1 MSTLHKSLKI
11 NLQVYIIYY
20 WFCPLAVLFS
30 DKLTCTRKNFPSEN
44 SICNCDRKSKF
55 LSLSTVP
62 INQICTWI
70 VLVSQTEPHI
80 PKLSSGSIP
89 TTKSENGFM
98 FYGMSQFVTSQ
109 NFQNVTGKAQLSQ
122 VFWYF
127 FHVYVTL
134 TSLLLHYTRRNTCQ
148 YHRVNNKF
156 HNFTISEK
164 RNHH

>member
-1 MSTLHKSLKI
+1 MEKVDGEEEK
-11 NLQVYIIYY
+11 
-20 WFCPLAVLFS
+20 
-30 DKLTCTRKNFPSEN
+30 SEN
-44 SICNCDRKSKF
+44 
-55 LSLSTVP
+55 
-62 INQICTWI
+62 
-70 VLVSQTEPHI
+70 E
-80 PKLSSGSIP
+80 
-89 TTKSENGFM
+89 TKGKEEEEKEKVEVEEEKGRRQRGRSENGFL

-127 FHVYVTL
+127 FHVYVTS

-148 YHRVNNKF
+148 YRRVNDKF